1 MDDPKRGEPD
11 AVEGEVAE
19 SDVEDLEVETGEA
32 EDVARRRLFLRVTV
46 AVAAGDC
53 VTCESD

>member
-1 MDDPKRGEPD
+1 
-11 AVEGEVAE
+11 VAD

-32 EDVARRRLFLRVTV
+32 EDVARRGLFLRVTV
-46 AVAAGDC
+46 AVAAGDS